1 MLVLMR
7 SVGWYAGGGPCV
19 YVFARR
25 YQMLRSLPPRGVRP
39 RPSPQSFLCL
49 SGAWHLPRQGC
60 QEPPTEC
67 CIVHC
72 PFGGRLRGH
81 VLLGRLRTLLYER
94 GLPWCLWRFGG
105 CLVAIGLGTSV
116 GTDCA
121 VNSCGDRMRWYE
133 LALKSV
139 CRAYIVVRFGSP
151 HPPAPALRLPSPQ
164 PRTSTPIPRAP
175 ALRFGSMRVPPPQGM
190 VGADAVRGLFTWI

>member
-1 MLVLMR
+1 MLKRCLAFAPAGVPGAPDRVLH
-7 SVGWYAGGGPCV
+7 SP
-19 YVFARR
+19 
-25 YQMLRSLPPRGVRP
+25 LP
-39 RPSPQSFLCL
+39 FC
-49 SGAWHLPRQGC
+49 
-60 QEPPTEC
+60 
-67 CIVHC
+67 
-72 PFGGRLRGH
+72 GRLRGH

-139 CRAYIVVRFGSP
+139 CRAYIVVRFGSSP
-151 HPPAPALRLPSPQ
+151 IPGPPALRLPSPGLV
-164 PRTSTPIPRAP
+164 
-175 ALRFGSMRVPPPQGM
+175 LRFGSMRVPPRK
-190 VGADAVRGLFTWI
+190 VWLVRCGCYPRFVYLDLNSRGSLQSNQLHVSFIC

>member
-1 MLVLMR
+1 MCSRAGTGCFWFCFLGGCGLGHPPEFPVLKWR
-7 SVGWYAGGGPCV
+7 LAFAPAGVPGAPDRV
-19 YVFARR
+19 
-25 YQMLRSLPPRGVRP
+25 LHSPLP
-39 RPSPQSFLCL
+39 FC
-49 SGAWHLPRQGC
+49 
-60 QEPPTEC
+60 
-67 CIVHC
+67 
-72 PFGGRLRGH
+72 GRLRGH

-151 HPPAPALRLPSPQ
+151 HP
-164 PRTSTPIPRAP
+164 RAP
-175 ALRFGSMRVPPPQGM
+175 RFGSHLPGSFFASARCVCPPARYGWC
-190 VGADAVRGLFTWI
+190 GADAIRGLFTWI